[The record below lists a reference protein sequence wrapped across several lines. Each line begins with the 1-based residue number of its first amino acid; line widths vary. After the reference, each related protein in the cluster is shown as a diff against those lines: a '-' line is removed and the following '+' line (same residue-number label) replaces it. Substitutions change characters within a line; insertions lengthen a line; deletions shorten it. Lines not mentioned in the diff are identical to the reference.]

1 MDIVLIAL
9 VAFLGSGLTF
19 FSGFGLG
26 TVLLPAFALFFPVQ
40 IAVGLTAIVHFL
52 NNLFKLSLVGKHANK
67 NILLR
72 FSLPTIPAAFLGSY
86 ILVKLSG
93 VDPLFSYALN
103 GHDYKVEPVK
113 LAIAVL
119 MIVFSLF
126 EIVPK
131 LSAWTV
137 DQKFLPLGGLLS
149 GFFGGLSGHQ
159 GALRSAFLIRT
170 GISKE
175 SFIGTG
181 VVTACLVDVTRL
193 SVYSS
198 QLSKSTVH
206 DNVSILVIATLAAF
220 VGAYLG
226 NKLLKKATFKL
237 VQNLVAVML
246 VIIAVLLGGGI
257 SRFFPWLH
265 GFSLTLT
272 PRNPGNFKG
281 RLKKAKGKFVQKKT
295 GNTLLR
301 AQT

>member
-237 VQNLVAVML
+237 VQKLVAVML

-257 SRFFPWLH
+257 I
-265 GFSLTLT
+265 
-272 PRNPGNFKG
+272 
-281 RLKKAKGKFVQKKT
+281 
-295 GNTLLR
+295 
-301 AQT
+301 